1 METNIERVEIKLIVV
16 DETASPLLKKIVAQI
31 NNYLLKNQSAASD
44 FNIIHD
50 VVERNCD
57 AADEEISQKLPVPL
71 YLGLMGTVLGIIIG
85 LFSLGS
91 DVMST
96 GFVASIGNLLWSIKF
111 AMICS
116 FVGLL
121 STTLL
126 TAWRYRSAKAK
137 VEDEKN
143 RFYSFVQAEIMP
155 VMTENA
161 ASTIMTM
168 QQNLQEFNRTF
179 GTNVTEFHGIMDKIK
194 ETFDSQVELV
204 QQLKDMDIA
213 QIANLDANVLKELH
227 KSMRQFQQ
235 FTQYLHEM
243 NDFVLNTTRLND
255 TVTQQLQ
262 RTNALESV
270 ITEMRQQIENNR
282 QIMEMLRNFLVQVD
296 TDDALKHSSAELD
309 NTLTEAVNGIRTHIQ
324 SQITEL
330 QAYTTR
336 ATAQLGQLVTS
347 LSGNGRDAQQK
358 QDINVTTDNSDVVS
372 AIGRLQ
378 NGLIQEAN
386 KKWEAQQK
394 DLRKGFYIISA
405 MLVISISLS
414 VATCYNSV
422 PHNQGTQPANV
433 DAYDSAAVDS
443 AVVDSTDSAYSDTV
457 ATDSA
462 AVALPIN

>member
-1 METNIERVEIKLIVV
+1 
-16 DETASPLLKKIVAQI
+16 
-31 NNYLLKNQSAASD
+31 
-44 FNIIHD
+44 
-50 VVERNCD
+50 
-57 AADEEISQKLPVPL
+57 
-71 YLGLMGTVLGIIIG
+71 
-85 LFSLGS
+85 
-91 DVMST
+91 
-96 GFVASIGNLLWSIKF
+96 
-111 AMICS
+111 
-116 FVGLL
+116 
-121 STTLL
+121 
-126 TAWRYRSAKAK
+126 
-137 VEDEKN
+137 
-143 RFYSFVQAEIMP
+143 
-155 VMTENA
+155 
-161 ASTIMTM
+161 
-168 QQNLQEFNRTF
+168 
-179 GTNVTEFHGIMDKIK
+179 MDKIK

-227 KSMRQFQQ
+227 KSMREFQQ

>member
-168 QQNLQEFNRTF
+168 QQNLQ
-179 GTNVTEFHGIMDKIK
+179 
-194 ETFDSQVELV
+194 
-204 QQLKDMDIA
+204 
-213 QIANLDANVLKELH
+213 
-227 KSMRQFQQ
+227 
-235 FTQYLHEM
+235 
-243 NDFVLNTTRLND
+243 
-255 TVTQQLQ
+255 
-262 RTNALESV
+262 
-270 ITEMRQQIENNR
+270 
-282 QIMEMLRNFLVQVD
+282 
-296 TDDALKHSSAELD
+296 
-309 NTLTEAVNGIRTHIQ
+309 
-324 SQITEL
+324 
-330 QAYTTR
+330 
-336 ATAQLGQLVTS
+336 
-347 LSGNGRDAQQK
+347 
-358 QDINVTTDNSDVVS
+358 
-372 AIGRLQ
+372 
-378 NGLIQEAN
+378 
-386 KKWEAQQK
+386 
-394 DLRKGFYIISA
+394 
-405 MLVISISLS
+405 
-414 VATCYNSV
+414 
-422 PHNQGTQPANV
+422 
-433 DAYDSAAVDS
+433 
-443 AVVDSTDSAYSDTV
+443 
-457 ATDSA
+457 
-462 AVALPIN
+462 

>member
-227 KSMRQFQQ
+227 KSMREFQQ

-347 LSGNGRDAQQK
+347 LSGNGRDAQDRSK
-358 QDINVTTDNSDVVS
+358 T
-372 AIGRLQ
+372 
-378 NGLIQEAN
+378 
-386 KKWEAQQK
+386 
-394 DLRKGFYIISA
+394 
-405 MLVISISLS
+405 
-414 VATCYNSV
+414 
-422 PHNQGTQPANV
+422 
-433 DAYDSAAVDS
+433 
-443 AVVDSTDSAYSDTV
+443 
-457 ATDSA
+457 
-462 AVALPIN
+462 